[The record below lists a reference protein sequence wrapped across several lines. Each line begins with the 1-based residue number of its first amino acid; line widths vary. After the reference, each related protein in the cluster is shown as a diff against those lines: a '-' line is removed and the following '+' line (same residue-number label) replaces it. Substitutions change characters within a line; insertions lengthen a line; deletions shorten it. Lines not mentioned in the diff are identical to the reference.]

1 MSEGYVGSVE
11 AGRAASSWLV
21 AMGVEGVDVV
31 PCRGA
36 EGMDEVPCSLAFRD
50 LARDGEISD
59 LPEEGDVVGLWRE
72 VGGRPHLVGVG
83 RVLAMRWRGFDGV
96 LRFQAVW
103 NLAEPMPLSELDPD
117 LDPPSRPWP
126 LRLAHVTPETLNRAV
141 GVASPD
147 ELPVVQ
153 DAAYLRD
160 LLHEAVVMDLLG
172 PAGGPQEVVV
182 DTDVRDRY
190 LLGKLAPRDGRAA
203 LPEKYAEI
211 PEEAVEDPEDQP
223 EDRGAEGRGISLF
236 PSSIGLTFE
245 AESDV
250 ESLVVEGSWG
260 SYEKLPG
267 SEDDEGE
274 RVYQRWARTP
284 RGGRVEIDL
293 ASVSGRMEP
302 VVLDPDA
309 PGVSLH
315 GIVRESTKGDGT
327 KVVTLFLVNE
337 QRRPRSKEG
346 EAWLFQPE
354 IVVRSADGRPA
365 FKRRP
370 VGSVAG
376 DRELRAFDMLYREHA
391 PFAMGH
397 GVATRAVPAPGDP
410 ERAIEVGTS
419 VVPSFEVP
427 RTDSPGT
434 WDEDRPALR
443 RIQDEGLFDMRR
455 LAEVDESE
463 LVRTL
468 RMLVDDY
475 RSWIAEKRERA
486 ERELP
491 REFQGEAA
499 AALDRAERVAERLE
513 EGISVLENDGRA
525 LRAFRLANEA
535 MALQRVHSLY
545 AKERRRASDEERPNV
560 RIEEFDEPRNRTW
573 RPFQLAFVLLGIPAL
588 ADPTHPQR
596 TDPEAAVVD
605 LLWFPT
611 GGGKTEAYL
620 GLAAFAMF
628 VRRLQGKDYGRDG
641 TRGLTVLM
649 RYTLRLL
656 TIQQFQRA
664 STLICALEDIRKRG
678 PDELGEEPFTIG
690 LWVGQRVT
698 PNTTK
703 ESARAVDA
711 LRERRSPDKGSPAQ
725 LTSCPWCGSPIDPA
739 HDIRV
744 EKMKEGRGVTILS
757 CPDPAC
763 GFHAREGGLPVRLVD
778 DEIYRMPPSML
789 VATVDKFA
797 LMAWQSGV
805 SGLFGNA
812 DKECPRHGL
821 MVLGERGCNGKHNAR
836 GDLPATFPK
845 EVDPP
850 IRPPDLVIQD
860 ELHLISGPLGTLVG
874 LYETA
879 VDELST
885 WDLEGQRV
893 RPKVVAS
900 TATVRRSADQV
911 RGLFARKVSVFPPHG
926 IDVGDDYFSIQ
937 RPLGR
942 EPGRRYVGLCA
953 HGSSRP
959 AALIRVYVALLGA
972 AQALYDRFG
981 QAADPYMT
989 LVGYFSS
996 LRELGGM
1003 RRLVEDDVSSRLKRL
1018 KPERRPGLA
1027 RRTVKEPLELTSRV
1041 RNQDIPRY
1049 LDELERPFV
1058 PVGQREKGTS
1068 SSPSVLLAT
1077 NMLSVGVDVDRLGL
1091 MAVNGQPKNTAEY
1104 IQATSRVGR
1113 RYPGL
1118 VVTLFN
1124 WARPRDLSH
1133 YENFEYYHATFY
1145 RHVEPQSV
1153 TPFAPR
1159 ALDRGLPGALV
1170 SRVRHS
1176 IPTFSPNAGASSVER
1191 EDLVSRS
1198 ATFLKRA
1205 SLVERD
1211 QVGTVDDKAASL
1223 IDEWLRR
1230 KTKAEEAGDFL
1241 KYAKPN
1247 EATSGFFL
1255 LARPPVARSEPFAA
1269 LQSMREVEDVV
1280 DLTLSP
1286 REVSSFVYEWVG
1298 RSEGEVNR
1306 AKE

>member
-1 MSEGYVGSVE
+1 
-11 AGRAASSWLV
+11 
-21 AMGVEGVDVV
+21 
-31 PCRGA
+31 
-36 EGMDEVPCSLAFRD
+36 
-50 LARDGEISD
+50 
-59 LPEEGDVVGLWRE
+59 
-72 VGGRPHLVGVG
+72 
-83 RVLAMRWRGFDGV
+83 
-96 LRFQAVW
+96 
-103 NLAEPMPLSELDPD
+103 
-117 LDPPSRPWP
+117 
-126 LRLAHVTPETLNRAV
+126 
-141 GVASPD
+141 
-147 ELPVVQ
+147 
-153 DAAYLRD
+153 
-160 LLHEAVVMDLLG
+160 
-172 PAGGPQEVVV
+172 
-182 DTDVRDRY
+182 
-190 LLGKLAPRDGRAA
+190 
-203 LPEKYAEI
+203 
-211 PEEAVEDPEDQP
+211 
-223 EDRGAEGRGISLF
+223 
-236 PSSIGLTFE
+236 
-245 AESDV
+245 
-250 ESLVVEGSWG
+250 
-260 SYEKLPG
+260 
-267 SEDDEGE
+267 
-274 RVYQRWARTP
+274 
-284 RGGRVEIDL
+284 
-293 ASVSGRMEP
+293 
-302 VVLDPDA
+302 
-309 PGVSLH
+309 
-315 GIVRESTKGDGT
+315 
-327 KVVTLFLVNE
+327 
-337 QRRPRSKEG
+337 
-346 EAWLFQPE
+346 
-354 IVVRSADGRPA
+354 
-365 FKRRP
+365 
-370 VGSVAG
+370 
-376 DRELRAFDMLYREHA
+376 
-391 PFAMGH
+391 
-397 GVATRAVPAPGDP
+397 
-410 ERAIEVGTS
+410 
-419 VVPSFEVP
+419 
-427 RTDSPGT
+427 
-434 WDEDRPALR
+434 
-443 RIQDEGLFDMRR
+443 
-455 LAEVDESE
+455 
-463 LVRTL
+463 
-468 RMLVDDY
+468 
-475 RSWIAEKRERA
+475 
-486 ERELP
+486 
-491 REFQGEAA
+491 
-499 AALDRAERVAERLE
+499 
-513 EGISVLENDGRA
+513 
-525 LRAFRLANEA
+525 

-560 RIEEFDEPRNRTW
+560 RIEDFDEPKNRTW

-596 TDPEAAVVD
+596 TDPEEAIVD

-664 STLICALEDIRKRG
+664 STLICALEDIRKREL
-678 PDELGEEPFTIG
+678 DELGREPFTIG

-703 ESARAVDA
+703 ESALAVDA
-711 LRERRSPDKGSPAQ
+711 LSNNRFPDKGSPAQ

-739 HDIRV
+739 RDIRV
-744 EKMKEGRGVTILS
+744 EKMNEGRGVTILS

-763 GFHAREGGLPVRLVD
+763 GFHIREGGLPVRLVD

-797 LMAWQSGV
+797 LMAWRSGV
-805 SGLFGNA
+805 SGLFGNVEQ
-812 DKECPRHGL
+812 ECPRHGL
-821 MVLGERGCNGKHNAR
+821 MVLDGRHGCNGRHHAR
-836 GDLPATFPK
+836 GSLPATHPRR
-845 EVDPP
+845 VDPP

-879 VDELST
+879 VDELSS

-900 TATVRRSADQV
+900 TATVRRSAEQV
-911 RGLFARKVSVFPPHG
+911 KGLFARKVSVFPPHG
-926 IDVGDDYFSIQ
+926 IDAGDDYFSIQ

-981 QAADPYMT
+981 QVADPYMT

-1041 RNQDIPRY
+1041 RNQDIPKY

-1058 PVGQREKGTS
+1058 PVGQRSRETG

-1113 RYPGL
+1113 KYPGL

-1159 ALDRGLPGALV
+1159 ALDRGLPGAFV

-1176 IPTFSPNAGASSVER
+1176 APTFSPNAGASSVDR
-1191 EDLVSRS
+1191 EDLTSRS
-1198 ATFLKRA
+1198 ATFVERV
-1205 SLVERD
+1205 SLVEHD
-1211 QVGTVDDKAASL
+1211 QVGVVDDKTASL
-1223 IDEWLRR
+1223 IDEWLAR
-1230 KTKAEEAGDFL
+1230 KAKAEESGGSL
-1241 KYAKPN
+1241 EYASPN
-1247 EATSGFFL
+1247 PSTQGHFL
-1255 LARPPVARSEPFAA
+1255 LVRPPVDRSEPFAA

-1280 DLTLSP
+1280 NLTLLPQPVFSFEYAWED
-1286 REVSSFVYEWVG
+1286 RGGSEVD
-1298 RSEGEVNR
+1298 R
-1306 AKE
+1306 AEE